1 MKGKWDEKIEFAC
14 SPRSTGSDALNFS
27 LQLHNDK
34 KSLKVIVKGIRF
46 FLHETKLYI
55 HSIRIVNYSKYS
67 NGSLRLKILM
77 MKKNMQIIFKFFE
90 NNQVAIRFPRF
101 RVIVRNRIIF

>member
-55 HSIRIVNYSKYS
+55 HSIRIANYSKYS

-77 MKKNMQIIFKFFE
+77 MKKKICKLYSNFLKITKLQ
-90 NNQVAIRFPRF
+90 
-101 RVIVRNRIIF
+101 